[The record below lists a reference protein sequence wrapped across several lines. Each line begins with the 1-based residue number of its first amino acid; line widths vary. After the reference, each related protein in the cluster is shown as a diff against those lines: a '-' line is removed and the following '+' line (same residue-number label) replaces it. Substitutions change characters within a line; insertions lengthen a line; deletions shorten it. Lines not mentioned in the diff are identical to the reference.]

1 MTALFG
7 AKYAWEQDIPANVHF
22 LWELEEEIG
31 SPHFETTIKANV
43 KDFATDSVVVSDT
56 VWVSRARPAQPAGLR
71 GLQGFRFTL
80 QTGETDQ
87 HSGTA
92 GGAARNPVTE
102 ICQVIAE
109 CVDGRTGRV
118 KIPGFYADVVP
129 PSKRELEDLKNCGF
143 TTKDFKRDHM
153 FRSLRVDDPLEIMKR
168 VWMMPTFEV
177 HGIAGGYQ
185 GPGVKT
191 IIPPKATAIVSC
203 RLVPNMNPKK
213 IVRLV
218 TEFVKGKNPDVKVS
232 AEHELPAYQGQT
244 TGPYADAI
252 RGAMKFASAG
262 ARLRPGGRLDRRGAL
277 DGEVLKA
284 PCTSSGFPCPST
296 ATTRRRELRLGQA
309 RRDGAFA
316 DYFRRVADLG
326 KPTPEYGGSD
336 PPFRRN
342 PATELG
348 LRRLVEPDQAAEEP
362 APLRLALD
370 EELLELAAVEEDPL
384 AGGALL
390 DLDVRDGLDVH
401 VAAALGTLPP
411 VRLAA
416 FLGLAGL
423 FRFLRELTFLPRRL
437 DHRGFVLPEPV
448 VLAPLADVLGIEN
461 HGGIVAAYRLPQ
473 EILERDPIPRLRVA
487 ILPITGSGGRVP
499 TPSPFRRGSPG
510 RRARRP
516 LPPGSRAAGRVAAG
530 IPLRARR
537 RRPASLP

>member
-1 MTALFG
+1 MLAAFQKEDLREYAAGRRTKYEEALEKMVEIPTVSVEPDRKADVHRGAEYAVSLLESFGAKARLYETKGHPIVYGRFDRGANLPTITVYNHLDVQPADGPDWETPPFDFVKKGDRYFGRGTTDDKGPAMTALFG
-7 AKYAWEQDIPANVHF
+7 AKYAWEQDVPANLHF

-31 SPHFETTIKANV
+31 SPHFESTIKENA
-43 KDFATDSVVVSDT
+43 KEFATDSVVVSDT
-56 VWVSRARPAQPAGLR
+56 VWVSRSRPAQPAGLR
-71 GLQGFRFTL
+71 GLQGFRFSL

-129 PSKRELEDLKNCGF
+129 PTKRELEDLKNSGF

-232 AEHELPAYQGQT
+232 AEHELPAYQGKT

-252 RGAMKFASAG
+252 RGAMKFAFGKEPVFVREGGSIG
-262 ARLRPGGRLDRRGAL
+262 AVLSMEKVFRSPVFFLGLSLPEHGYHAPNENFDWRQAEGGMA
-277 DGEVLKA
+277 
-284 PCTSSGFPCPST
+284 
-296 ATTRRRELRLGQA
+296 
-309 RRDGAFA
+309 AFA

-326 KPTPEYGGSD
+326 KPSGRS
-336 PPFRRN
+336 
-342 PATELG
+342 
-348 LRRLVEPDQAAEEP
+348 RL
-362 APLRLALD
+362 
-370 EELLELAAVEEDPL
+370 
-384 AGGALL
+384 
-390 DLDVRDGLDVH
+390 
-401 VAAALGTLPP
+401 
-411 VRLAA
+411 
-416 FLGLAGL
+416 
-423 FRFLRELTFLPRRL
+423 
-437 DHRGFVLPEPV
+437 
-448 VLAPLADVLGIEN
+448 
-461 HGGIVAAYRLPQ
+461 
-473 EILERDPIPRLRVA
+473 
-487 ILPITGSGGRVP
+487 
-499 TPSPFRRGSPG
+499 
-510 RRARRP
+510 
-516 LPPGSRAAGRVAAG
+516 
-530 IPLRARR
+530 
-537 RRPASLP
+537 